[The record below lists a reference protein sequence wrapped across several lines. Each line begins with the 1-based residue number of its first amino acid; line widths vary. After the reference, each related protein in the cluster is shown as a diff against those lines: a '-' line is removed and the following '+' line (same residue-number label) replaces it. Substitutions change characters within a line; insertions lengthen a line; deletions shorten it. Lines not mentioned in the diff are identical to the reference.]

1 MSCMNWYP
9 RWELQGPCFALSIE
23 EYEWS
28 GGEGGRRHELSR
40 LYKHMKC
47 VLAKPPQVIREDIFV
62 PFKREVR
69 VFF

>member
-9 RWELQGPCFALSIE
+9 RLELQGPCFALSIE

-28 GGEGGRRHELSR
+28 GGEEGRGGGGGRHELSH

-47 VLAKPPQVIREDIFV
+47 VLAKPP
-62 PFKREVR
+62 
-69 VFF
+69 

>member
-28 GGEGGRRHELSR
+28 GGEGGRGGGGGRHELPH

-47 VLAKPPQVIREDIFV
+47 VLAKPP
-62 PFKREVR
+62 
-69 VFF
+69 